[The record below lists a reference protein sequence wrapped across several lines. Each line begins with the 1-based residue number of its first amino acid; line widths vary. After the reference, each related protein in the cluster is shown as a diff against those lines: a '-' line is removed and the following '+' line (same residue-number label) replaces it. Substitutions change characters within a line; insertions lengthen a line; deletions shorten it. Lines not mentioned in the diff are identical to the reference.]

1 MVESAAV
8 RRPWATIITC
18 ALLAYGVSLLGTFVY
33 DDLHSVRDNE
43 ALRSLANVPRFF
55 CDLDAFSAIDNRMY
69 RPVLLVSYALDWALG
84 HGAAWMFKLTN
95 LLIHIGAAGALRALA
110 CRLGAHPRAALVAAC
125 LFAVHPLASEAINT
139 VSGRSELLLV
149 LGLVGGA
156 LAHLRAKERVTWSLL
171 TAVCAGVAC
180 GSKETGVVLP
190 ALLLVLD
197 PPWRGRG
204 RMGRWLLA
212 HGLPMAV
219 VLGYLF
225 VRRSLF
231 GVATADVPALVGGA
245 DVTAGHGRDL
255 VTQLCTIATV
265 LPRALAQ
272 CVVPVGLTLDPD
284 VVFLRTAKDPAVV
297 AGAVFVLALTWLGL
311 RRPSTGPARAF
322 GTALAWA
329 SALPWVILPLNSP
342 YLEHR
347 MYGPL
352 AGLAL
357 VAAHS
362 LSGVRLA
369 LPAWRCAVAAV
380 ALALSALAAHRSYEY
395 RDARVLWERVVATQ
409 PGSVRGLCGL
419 ALCHMERGGL
429 EPALRLLE
437 RAVAIWPSHAA
448 ALRNLTELHIL
459 LSPQPGR
466 ALAAV
471 VLSDRLVAAE
481 PYNPFDRL
489 LSSRALA
496 ALGAETGNAAWFDAA
511 EAQALTCLE
520 IAPPKGLVFRTAASA
535 RARQGRV
542 DLALALLDRS
552 LALGLAHSS
561 VLLDRASY
569 LKQLGR
575 HAEAEQDLARA
586 AVDGPFDPRV
596 IELLRARSA
605 GPGR

>member
-1 MVESAAV
+1 M
-8 RRPWATIITC
+8 
-18 ALLAYGVSLLGTFVY
+18 
-33 DDLHSVRDNE
+33 
-43 ALRSLANVPRFF
+43 
-55 CDLDAFSAIDNRMY
+55 
-69 RPVLLVSYALDWALG
+69 
-84 HGAAWMFKLTN
+84 
-95 LLIHIGAAGALRALA
+95 
-110 CRLGAHPRAALVAAC
+110 
-125 LFAVHPLASEAINT
+125 
-139 VSGRSELLLV
+139 
-149 LGLVGGA
+149 
-156 LAHLRAKERVTWSLL
+156 
-171 TAVCAGVAC
+171 
-180 GSKETGVVLP
+180 LP

-197 PPWRGRG
+197 PPWRARG
-204 RMGRWLLA
+204 RVGKWLLA
-212 HGLPMAV
+212 HGMPVAV
-219 VLGYLF
+219 VLGYLI

-231 GVATADVPALVGGA
+231 GVATADLPALVGGA
-245 DVTAGHGRDL
+245 EVTAGHGRDL
-255 VTQLCTIATV
+255 VTQLSTIATV

-272 CVVPVGLTLDPD
+272 CVVPLGLTLDPD
-284 VVFLRTAKDPAVV
+284 IVFTRTPWDPAVI

-311 RRPSTGPARAF
+311 RRPATGPARAF
-322 GTALAWA
+322 GTTLAWA

-362 LSGVRLA
+362 LSGVRLT
-369 LPAWRCAVAAV
+369 LPAWRCGVAAA
-380 ALALSALAAHRSYEY
+380 ALALSALAALRSHEY
-395 RDARVLWERVVATQ
+395 RDARVLWERVVTTQ

-419 ALCHMERGGL
+419 ALCHMERAEL

-437 RAVAIWPSHAA
+437 RAVAIWPGHEA

-459 LSPQPGR
+459 LSPEPGR

-481 PYNPFDRL
+481 PNNPFDRL

-496 ALGAETGNAAWFDAA
+496 AMGAETGDASWFDAA
-511 EAQALTCLE
+511 EAQALACLE

-535 RARQGRV
+535 RARQGRL

-552 LALGLAHSS
+552 VAMGLAHSS
-561 VLLDRASY
+561 VLIDRASY
-569 LKQLGR
+569 LNQLGR

-586 AVDGPFDPRV
+586 ASGGPFDPRV
-596 IELLRARSA
+596 IELLRARGA

>member
-1 MVESAAV
+1 MADTAAP
-8 RRPWATIITC
+8 RRPWAWIIAC
-18 ALLAYGVSLLGTFVY
+18 ALFAYGVAMLGTFVY

-43 ALRSLANVPRFF
+43 ALRSLGNVPRFF
-55 CDLDAFSAIDNRMY
+55 WDLDAFSAIDNRMY
-69 RPVLLVSYALDWALG
+69 RPILLVSYAIDWAIG
-84 HGAAWMFKLTN
+84 RGDAWMFKLTN
-95 LLIHIGAAGALRALA
+95 LAIHIGAAGALRALA
-110 CRLGAHPRAALVAAC
+110 CRLGADPGAALVAAC

-149 LGLVGGA
+149 LGLVGGV
-156 LAHLRAKERVTWSLL
+156 LAHLRAKDRVTWCLL
-171 TAVCAGVAC
+171 TAICAGVAC

-190 ALLLVLD
+190 GLLLVLD
-197 PPWRGRG
+197 PPWRARG
-204 RMGRWLLA
+204 RVGRWLLA
-212 HGLPMAV
+212 HGLPVAV
-219 VLGYLF
+219 VLGYLL

-231 GVATADVPALVGGA
+231 GVATAEVPVLMGGA

-255 VTQLCTIATV
+255 VTQLSTIATI

-272 CVVPVGLTLDPD
+272 CVVPFGLTLDPD
-284 VVFLRTAKDPAVV
+284 VVFVRTPWDPAVV

-311 RRPSTGPARAF
+311 RRPATGPARAF

-357 VAAHS
+357 VAAHT
-362 LSGVRLA
+362 LSGVRLTV
-369 LPAWRCAVAAV
+369 PAWRCGVAAA
-380 ALALSALAAHRSYEY
+380 ALTLSVFAALRSHEY
-395 RDARVLWERVVATQ
+395 RDPRALWERVIVTQ

-419 ALCHMERGGL
+419 ALCHMERGEL

-437 RAVAIWPSHAA
+437 RAVAIWPSHGA

-459 LSPQPGR
+459 LAPAPGR
-466 ALAAV
+466 AMHAV

-481 PYNPFDRL
+481 PHNPFDRL

-496 ALGAETGNAAWFDAA
+496 ALGGETGEAAWFDAA
-511 EAQALTCLE
+511 EARALSCLE

-535 RARQGRV
+535 RARQGRL

-552 LALGLAHSS
+552 VAMGLAHSS
-561 VLLDRASY
+561 VLIDRASY
-569 LKQLGR
+569 LTQLGR
-575 HAEAEQDLARA
+575 HVEADQDLARA
-586 AVDGPFDPRV
+586 AAGGPFDPRV
-596 IELLRARSA
+596 IELLRARGA